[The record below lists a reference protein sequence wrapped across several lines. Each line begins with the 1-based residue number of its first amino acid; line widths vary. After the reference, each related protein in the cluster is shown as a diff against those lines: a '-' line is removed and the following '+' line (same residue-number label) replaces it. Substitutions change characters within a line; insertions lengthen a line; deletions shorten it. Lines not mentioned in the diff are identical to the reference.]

1 MGPSGSGKTTR
12 LNVVGGLDDPSCGHV
27 IVAVL
32 LTLEA
37 VALLVLYHLNCPSQ
51 ALVFYQDLVTAE
63 ARPYW
68 RQLRLI
74 LQYWSA
80 AVSQLVVPVKIWK
93 MPQEQ
98 LET

>member
-1 MGPSGSGKTTR
+1 MI
-12 LNVVGGLDDPSCGHV
+12 LV
-27 IVAVL
+27 
-32 LTLEA
+32 A
-37 VALLVLYHLNCPSQ
+37 VALLVFLYLNCPSQ
-51 ALVFYQDLVTAE
+51 ALVFYQDLVVAE

-68 RQLRLI
+68 RQLLLI

-80 AVSQLVVPVKIWK
+80 AVSQLDVPVKIRK